1 MALPWTIVSGG
12 PTHTA
17 IVTHAGGRE
26 RPIYTGGQAAKLAR
40 LHAVWGLEKPESD
53 GPACMSVIRA
63 AGGIG
68 SPVVMTDAMPENYPR
83 PVLRGSL
90 LKFKLQLQASGHA
103 FTHASIALHAK
114 VYGKTAILD
123 RAQSQA
129 QFAHAG
135 IALGGW
141 RADVHAVDG

>member
-1 MALPWTIVSGG
+1 
-12 PTHTA
+12 
-17 IVTHAGGRE
+17 
-26 RPIYTGGQAAKLAR
+26 
-40 LHAVWGLEKPESD
+40 
-53 GPACMSVIRA
+53 MSVIRA

-129 QFAHAG
+129 QFVHAG